1 MHSRP
6 VWPTYWVLVQ
16 PGTFHLS
23 WTINP
28 GYMNIDSCVCSQLL
42 KLAGVAL
49 LCQALCLPWAL
60 CSSSFF
66 HCVVSD
72 PLILSYPG
80 WWFPHVTIT
89 DMFIS
94 SIQLIPPTFRYKPT
108 PVTFFYV
115 VCVCVVCA
123 RISPRQMAGIIL
135 HYLST
140 LSRVSQEKKIQS
152 LLVWLW
158 GSHVSA
164 FWGLPH
170 TSYLYVGFWGCLP
183 SKHQNPWAISPALH

>member
-1 MHSRP
+1 MLWIPTLEEYIAVNSRP

-16 PGTFHLS
+16 SGTFHLS

-42 KLAGVAL
+42 KLARVAL

-80 WWFPHVTIT
+80 WWFLHVTIT
-89 DMFIS
+89 DMFILLKS
-94 SIQLIPPTFRYKPT
+94 LIPPPSSDTNPHQHATQWLFSIFLCGVRVCGVCTRKYKADGRNHP
-108 PVTFFYV
+108 PLL
-115 VCVCVVCA
+115 
-123 RISPRQMAGIIL
+123 IHLIQG
-135 HYLST
+135 
-140 LSRVSQEKKIQS
+140 LSRKKKFRACQ
-152 LLVWLW
+152 
-158 GSHVSA
+158 
-164 FWGLPH
+164 
-170 TSYLYVGFWGCLP
+170 YGFGDPMFLP
-183 SKHQNPWAISPALH
+183 SEDYHM